1 MSQLD
6 LFLPLL
12 TTTDTKKKVSISNDI
27 INYLEEPGNSIECED
42 IGGVVDGI
50 IPWMN
55 QSNFRVSQNGLD
67 IMGLLVER
75 MKSDFRPYFNA
86 VLPDAVD
93 RLGDAKEGVRE
104 KAQILLIKLMLHTVT
119 PQLMFERL
127 TTAFSHKNG
136 KVREELLIL
145 LQNALADHGAQAIQL
160 SRLIPSI
167 VKLLGDPTAPVRDTA
182 FNTLVEVYKHVGE
195 RVRLDLQ
202 KKHNVPPA
210 KLGPLMATFDQVKE
224 SGQMMPTA
232 VLSLGPAAD
241 GAKRDGDDDEV
252 DRMATKSVA
261 PRTSSAPP
269 SRRAPQKAA
278 GANGTLP
285 GGGTNSRVRRVP
297 LLVSGKSTTS
307 AAPATAAGAIDEAM
321 FISAF
326 EDVPKVQIFSPKDL
340 EENMIKIRD
349 TVNQPSNAWD
359 KRIEALKKL
368 RGILISGGTRFD
380 ELYQQLRLMEP
391 ALQLTVQDL
400 RSQVVREGCIT
411 IAYLSQQ
418 LGHRVDH
425 VCLSLL
431 PYLIELIPNS
441 AKVMS
446 TSGVVAVRFIIQN
459 THYARLIPI
468 ITGQLTAKSREIRRA
483 CCEFLEQLVTSWPT
497 QALERHVGVIQE
509 AVRRAVGDAD
519 SEVRATGRRTFWGF
533 ADHFKEQADSLL
545 NSLDSQ
551 HKKLLAGEMSKSS
564 SNNSLTGSSLT
575 RSHHV
580 PAGSRSRTSSR
591 AGSQE
596 NLSGRTTSLPRRTGI
611 PQPSPARPDRVCAAG
626 EESAGQAAGSLR
638 STSAIDLQAA
648 QRARARAQYAAA
660 QRMRIGSGV
669 SLPRPRKLAAASPA
683 RGPPPSGAAESP
695 RTPRNRT
702 RGVTQS
708 QPGSRS
714 GSPSSRLS
722 YATYTSGL
730 SPGDSHTVGRT
741 RRRSGIPRSTGTS
754 REPSP
759 HRTAAGA
766 APASSSA
773 GKARSRSIAGG
784 TEVTAH
790 GKPVTVHK
798 ILLQSREAESALAD
812 ALATTRSRPYRSF
825 DEHSDESETSS
836 VCSERSY
843 DSANRRDYA
852 AGWHSGPHSLSSNR
866 LRDVWEDSG
875 KDVGDVINSMAA
887 TQWAD
892 RKDGLLALQAVL
904 RSNRML
910 TASELKRITDIFT
923 KMFMDTH
930 TKVFSIFLDALQE
943 LVVQHHADLG
953 DWLYVLTTRLLNKLG
968 ADLLGS
974 VVQKINKTLDIV
986 RASFPHDQQ
995 LHCICRFLLDQ
1006 TQTPNTKVKI
1016 ATLRYVRALL
1026 EAMEPAEF
1034 SSGDA
1039 DLPLAVTKVIG
1050 WTSDQKSVEIR
1061 NSAKAVVVAMFGV
1074 NTPEFT
1080 RLLSQLSKL
1089 YQDTATEVM
1098 QQHLRRRASIDQS
1111 AALMRARS
1119 PGSPMT
1125 PSNGGGGTFPRA
1137 GGPRSLTRLR
1147 SDPDDTEN
1155 LNPEEL
1161 YSDGLQ
1167 TLGSGSLR
1175 RTTAEIQN
1183 YSFDG
1188 RDGGPKPESEP
1199 ERDSTSQDSGISQ
1212 MSLALDRAEPERR
1225 DETRSPAR
1233 PRAVG
1238 EAAAADE
1245 LPAEPLGDEHELV
1258 MAVLAELNAVQPDR
1272 CTPERRAALL
1282 SVCRLAKLGSAQLWS
1297 EHFRTLLRLLLDN
1310 LRDGAGPVRE
1320 LVLAALTE
1328 MLRRDCIT
1336 PLFHPFIELIFL
1348 RVLDAHREPSERDV
1362 VRAAEQCAAVLAGRL
1377 PPDSVVRVLNPLIQ
1391 TGEYPVNQA
1400 AIKTLTRLMEQHSR
1414 QLVAG
1419 CLSEI
1424 MPSLLKA
1431 YDNSESSVRKAAVF
1445 CMVTIHTLCGE
1456 EVMQPHLATLNATKL
1471 KLLNL
1476 YIKRA
1481 QAQSGPGTPR
1491 TNPGSPK

>member
-12 TTTDTKKKVSISNDI
+12 ATSDTKKKLSISNDI
-27 INYLEEPGNSIECED
+27 INYLDQPGNSIECED
-42 IGGVVDGI
+42 IGGFIDGI

-55 QSNFRVSQNGLD
+55 QSNFRVSQNGLE
-67 IMGLLVER
+67 IMGLLVKR
-75 MKSDFRPYFNA
+75 MKADFRPYVNA

-93 RLGDAKEGVRE
+93 RLGDSKESVRD
-104 KAQILLIKLMLHTVT
+104 KAHILLIMLMLHTMS
-119 PQLMFERL
+119 PQLMFEKL
-127 TTAFSHKNG
+127 TPAFSHKLA
-136 KVREELLIL
+136 KVREEVMVL
-145 LQNALADHGAQAIQL
+145 LQNALADHGAHAIQL
-160 SRLIPSI
+160 SRLLPSV
-167 VKLLGDPTAPVRDTA
+167 VKLLSDPAAPVRDTA

-202 KKHNVPPA
+202 KKFSVPPA

-232 VLSLGPAAD
+232 TLTLGPAAD
-241 GAKRDGDDDEV
+241 SSKRDDEDEV
-252 DRMATKSVA
+252 DRMAVKSA
-261 PRTSSAPP
+261 ASRSTSAPP
-269 SRRAPQKAA
+269 VRRVPPQKAA

-285 GGGTNSRVRRVP
+285 SGATTPGLRPRAARPRSPSIDRRTPDAARVRRVP
-297 LLVSGKSTTS
+297 SLVSRKPSATS
-307 AAPATAAGAIDEAM
+307 SASSTAAGAIDEAM

-326 EDVPKVQIFSPKDL
+326 EDVPKVTLYSHKDL
-340 EENMIKIRD
+340 EDHMVKIRE
-349 TVNQPSNAWD
+349 TVSQPSNPWD

-368 RGILISGGTRFD
+368 RSILIAGGTNYD
-380 ELYQQLRLMEP
+380 ELYQHLRLMEP

-446 TSGVVAVRFIIQN
+446 TSGVVAIRFIIQN

-468 ITGQLTAKSREIRRA
+468 ITGQLSSKSREIRRA
-483 CCEFLEQLVTSWPT
+483 CCEFLEQLLTSWPT
-497 QALERHVGVIQE
+497 QALERHVAVIQE
-509 AVRRAVGDAD
+509 AVRKGVSDAD
-519 SEVRATGRRTFWGF
+519 SEARAVSRRAYWGF

-564 SNNSLTGSSLT
+564 SNNSLTGPSAI
-575 RSHHV
+575 RVSHAAPV
-580 PAGSRSRTSSR
+580 SSRSRASSR

-596 NLSGRTTSLPRRTGI
+596 NLSSRTTSLPRRSHI
-611 PQPSPARPDRVCAAG
+611 PQPSPPKPDRA
-626 EESAGQAAGSLR
+626 
-638 STSAIDLQAA
+638 
-648 QRARARAQYAAA
+648 
-660 QRMRIGSGV
+660 
-669 SLPRPRKLAAASPA
+669 
-683 RGPPPSGAAESP
+683 
-695 RTPRNRT
+695 
-702 RGVTQS
+702 
-708 QPGSRS
+708 GSRS

-722 YATYTSGL
+722 YATYTSAAAG
-730 SPGDSHTVGRT
+730 SPGDAHTAGRT

-759 HRTAAGA
+759 HRLPAVGAAG
-766 APASSSA
+766 SA
-773 GKARSRSIAGG
+773 GSARSRSIAGG
-784 TEVTAH
+784 TEAVH
-790 GKPVTVHK
+790 GRPVTVHK
-798 ILLQSREAESALAD
+798 ILQQSREAESALAD
-812 ALATTRSRPYRSF
+812 ALSDDDAFNEPLSLSDGALLDATTRTPRPFRSF
-825 DEHSDESETSS
+825 DDHSDESETSS

-843 DSANRRDYA
+843 ESANRREYA
-852 AGWHSGPHSLSSNR
+852 SGWHGGPPSLSSGR

-875 KDVGDVINSMAA
+875 QQDVGEVIASLAA

-910 TASELKRITDIFT
+910 TASELKRITEIFT

-943 LVVQHHADLG
+943 LVVQHHDDLG
-953 DWLYVLTTRLLNKLG
+953 DWLYVLVTRLLNKLG

-986 RASFPHDQQ
+986 RASFPHEQQ
-995 LHCICRFLLDQ
+995 LHCVFRFLLDQ
-1006 TQTPNTKVKI
+1006 TQTPNTKVKVN
-1016 ATLRYVRALL
+1016 TLRYLRAVLDSMD
-1026 EAMEPAEF
+1026 AASFPA
-1034 SSGDA
+1034 DDP

-1050 WTSDQKSVEIR
+1050 WTTDQKSVDIR
-1061 NSAKAVVVAMFGV
+1061 NSAKGVVVALFNL
-1074 NTPEFT
+1074 NTPHFT
-1080 RLLSQLSKL
+1080 RVLSQLSKL
-1089 YQDTATEVM
+1089 YQDTASEVM

-1119 PGSPMT
+1119 PGSPMA
-1125 PSNGGGGTFPRA
+1125 PSNGGPAGTFPRA

-1155 LNPEEL
+1155 LNPEEF
-1161 YSDGLQ
+1161 YSDG
-1167 TLGSGSLR
+1167 THCEGGSLR

-1188 RDGGPKPESEP
+1188 RDTGPKAEP

-1212 MSLALDRAEPERR
+1212 MSLALERTELSSAERTES
-1225 DETRSPAR
+1225 RSPAR
-1233 PRAVG
+1233 LRALG
-1238 EAAAADE
+1238 EPAAAPPPAADE
-1245 LPAEPLGDEHELV
+1245 PAEPLADEAELV
-1258 MAVLAELNAVQPDR
+1258 MTVLAELNASHGDR
-1272 CTPERRAALL
+1272 NTPERRNALL
-1282 SVCRLAKLGSAQLWS
+1282 AVCRLAKQGSAQLWS

-1310 LRDGAGPVRE
+1310 LRDGSGPVRE

-1377 PPDSVVRVLNPLIQ
+1377 PAESVVRVLNPLIQ

-1414 QLVAG
+1414 HLVIS
-1419 CLSEI
+1419 CLPEI

-1431 YDNSESSVRKAAVF
+1431 YDNTESSVRKAAVF

-1456 EVMQPHLATLNATKL
+1456 EAMQPHLATLNATKL

-1481 QAQSGPGTPR
+1481 QTQSNPGTPR